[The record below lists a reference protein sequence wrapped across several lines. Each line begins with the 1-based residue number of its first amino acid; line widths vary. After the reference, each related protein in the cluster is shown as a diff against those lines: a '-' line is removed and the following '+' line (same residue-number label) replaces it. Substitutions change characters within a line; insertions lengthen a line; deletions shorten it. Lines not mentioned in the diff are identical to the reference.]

1 MNNQDL
7 IDEIIGEFDGVFT
20 GELPKTFN
28 PDLDIRI
35 TTSSEGKATIHATA
49 IGISLTEDQ
58 FNLRAK
64 KIAQSNL
71 PTNRQLNMPTFKGSG
86 FSFGIKKINDNSFV
100 VKISEDTHF
109 ARVFID
115 KAQAL
120 QISEWLSDNLK

>member
-1 MNNQDL
+1 MNKQDL
-7 IDEIIGEFDGVFT
+7 IDEIIGEFDGVFA
-20 GELPKTFN
+20 GKLPKKFN

-35 TTSSEGKATIHATA
+35 TTSSDGVTTIHATA

-64 KIAQSNL
+64 ELAQSNL
-71 PTNRQLNMPTFKGSG
+71 PTKSSLNMPTFKGSG

-115 KAQAL
+115 KLQAL
-120 QISEWLSDNLK
+120 QISEWLSENLK